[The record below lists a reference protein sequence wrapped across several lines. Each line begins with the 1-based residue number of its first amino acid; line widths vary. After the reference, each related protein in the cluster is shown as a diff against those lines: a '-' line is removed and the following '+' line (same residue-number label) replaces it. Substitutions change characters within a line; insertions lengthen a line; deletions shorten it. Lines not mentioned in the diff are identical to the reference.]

1 MTERSRWI
9 LDIERDLRQISARL
23 HTLEDHFEDDGLI
36 TQLVETVHQLAVR
49 IEQLSQARDAE

>member
-9 LDIERDLRQISARL
+9 LDIEHDLRQISVRL